1 MKYRKKPVVVE
12 AIHYRGKQDDSLL
25 KSFVDSHCLYRDGDT
40 YKWLIATPEGDHQIT
55 DGDYIIK
62 GVKGEFYPCKPDIFE
77 MTYESAENG
86 CFQNGNN
93 HIALTVEE
101 AKVIANA
108 LLTYERLFK
117 GAINA
122 SSNSERD
129 SLPLSCNLQ
138 KRIEQAQIR
147 HLKREINQLKED
159 QARDNF
165 YRQQFLKNAKQA
177 EKS

>member
-1 MKYRKKPVVVE
+1 MKFRKKPVVVE

-86 CFQNGNN
+86 CCQNGKD
-93 HIALTVEE
+93 HLVCLTIEE
-101 AKVIANA
+101 AKELATKLKNNA
-108 LLTYERLFK
+108 DFFFLQTGEFDYDTDELWQCLTDK
-117 GAINA
+117 
-122 SSNSERD
+122 
-129 SLPLSCNLQ
+129 
-138 KRIEQAQIR
+138 IEQAEIFQIG
-147 HLKREINQLKED
+147 ED
-159 QARDNF
+159 YNKALNRVAEEFQ
-165 YRQQFLKNAKQA
+165 KQA
-177 EKS
+177 EKGNETNGES